1 MQPGQRLG
9 HHRIVSSV
17 SPDRVERAVWW
28 IGYLTPAPNSA
39 PTRSSHCFGTGGMG
53 EVEALCGREA
63 SVCEAGSPQPK
74 SRVQRGISP

>member
-1 MQPGQRLG
+1 MNPGTMLG
-9 HHRIVSSV
+9 PYEVLSLLG
-17 SPDRVERAVWW
+17 A
-28 IGYLTPAPNSA
+28 
-39 PTRSSHCFGTGGMG
+39 GGMG